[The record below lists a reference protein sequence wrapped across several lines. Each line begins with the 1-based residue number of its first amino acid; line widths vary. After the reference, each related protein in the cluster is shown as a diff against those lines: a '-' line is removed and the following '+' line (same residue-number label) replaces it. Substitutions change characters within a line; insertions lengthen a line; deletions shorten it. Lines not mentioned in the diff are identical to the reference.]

1 MRTHVI
7 AAAVLAVGLS
17 IGGGGLAAFAD
28 DAPGGTPPTDPTPT
42 AAQTDTPAAPV
53 VADPPAADPP
63 VTPAV
68 APQAKTV
75 TVDPPA
81 ATKDK
86 HWVLPNGGTAD
97 NVTWPQA
104 VYDPAAPLVCG
115 TPPFTVQDDIN
126 RYSTPAD
133 IASVDAQGAD
143 GVLTQG
149 EDYGTIISWSF
160 HVVTP
165 PACAPIVC
173 TSTGSYHESDDNA
186 GVVTDAGI
194 DIRSLGDGKATD
206 YGYTAT
212 GNAQG
217 FTTLDWTAT
226 DVVGNGIFARI
237 GFDLS
242 ADGGPAYASFSGLP
256 THVDQTTVAGYGSKA
271 VFSGKS
277 IADVG
282 ATWPHNKILFVI
294 WQTGSSYP
302 AKEGGLLTSVTSP
315 CITASFIK
323 PPVVATTTTTT
334 NTTPTADTSS
344 LASTGPGPI
353 TTLLALVASTLLY
366 LGASLRFKALQRPL
380 RWAAAK
386 LGWVAASA

>member
-1 MRTHVI
+1 MKNKII
-7 AAAVLAVGLS
+7 ATLALAGALT
-17 IGGGGLAAFAD
+17 IGGGGIAAFAE
-28 DAPGGTPPTDPTPT
+28 DAPASPQSPPAASEAPV
-42 AAQTDTPAAPV
+42 AQTDAEAAPTAPDPQSAPPVADSVAAPAAK
-53 VADPPAADPP
+53 VAEP
-63 VTPAV
+63 TP
-68 APQAKTV
+68 
-75 TVDPPA
+75 

-86 HWVLPNGGTAD
+86 HWILPNGGTAS
-97 NVTWPQA
+97 NVTWPQP

-115 TPPFTVQDDIN
+115 TPAFTVQDDIN
-126 RYSTPAD
+126 RYTTPAE

-165 PACAPIVC
+165 PECAPIVC
-173 TSTGSYHESDDNA
+173 ASTGSYHESDDNA
-186 GVVTDAGI
+186 GVVGDTGV
-194 DIRSLGDGKATD
+194 DIRSLGDGKSTD
-206 YGYTAT
+206 YGYTVS

-226 DVVGNGIFARI
+226 DVVGNGIFARL

-242 ADGGPAYASFSGLP
+242 ADGGPAYASFSGLG

-271 VFSGKS
+271 VFSGMS
-277 IADVG
+277 IADV
-282 ATWPHNKILFVI
+282 ASAYPHNKILFVI

-323 PPVVATTTTTT
+323 PPVVVD
-334 NTTPTADTSS
+334 NPTTPVTPAAEVSA
-344 LASTGPGPI
+344 LAFTGPGPI
-353 TTLLALVASTLLY
+353 TVLLALAGLSAIY
-366 LGASLRFKALQRPL
+366 LGASLRFKALRRPL
-380 RWAAAK
+380 KWIASK
-386 LGWVAASA
+386 LPKFRTI